1 MRSRTLNIPKT
12 GEQNVACLRWG
23 AVQFKAR
30 TEVSDG
36 QHASTHAARS
46 AGFGFAVLVLS
57 IAVDVGRDHLIHRKR
72 SPFPY
77 EGKALTP
84 LKLRRDCKCRA
95 RHFPYR
101 GERSVAALPGGA
113 KPFAGWGG
121 LEGFTP
127 PHRFKART
135 AASDGHCAFTRAA
148 RSAGL
153 RFAVRSL
160 SEVTDSGN
168 SQVRGP
174 GWHLIHR

>member
-1 MRSRTLNIPKT
+1 M
-12 GEQNVACLRWG
+12 G
-23 AVQFKAR
+23 AGIAISGAR
-30 TEVSDG
+30 L
-36 QHASTHAARS
+36 HAPRQCNGPHFHS
-46 AGFGFAVLVLS
+46 
-57 IAVDVGRDHLIHRKR
+57 
-72 SPFPY
+72 
-77 EGKALTP
+77 
-84 LKLRRDCKCRA
+84 KLRRDCKCRA

-101 GERSVAALPGGA
+101 GERSVAALLGGA
-113 KPFAGWGG
+113 TPFAGWGG